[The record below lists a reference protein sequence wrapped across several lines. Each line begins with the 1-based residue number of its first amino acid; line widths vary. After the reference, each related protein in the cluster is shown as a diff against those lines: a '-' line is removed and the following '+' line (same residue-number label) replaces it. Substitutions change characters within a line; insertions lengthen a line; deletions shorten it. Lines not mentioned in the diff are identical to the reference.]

1 MRCWRLG
8 ELALESITY
17 LLLNYLTAGLWYSI
31 RRAPT
36 QTRKRAR
43 DGGATLSQR
52 GVVQG
57 IDYVNQLDAN
67 QEKSALNAK

>member
-17 LLLNYLTAGLWYSI
+17 LLLNYLTAGCGIQYAG
-31 RRAPT
+31 RQRK
-36 QTRKRAR
+36 RCKRAR
-43 DGGATLSQR
+43 DGGATPFPAGHCS
-52 GVVQG
+52 G

-67 QEKSALNAK
+67 QEKSRSMPK